1 MQATVQTNMRREIDE
16 IPEAAARLLDRL
28 AKDFAATG
36 AALRAEDSTFVVTA
50 ACGLSDHAAMSL
62 KYSIELSAKLP
73 SLRFGFHSLQST
85 VSSSTLVGAPP
96 SQGSHARHRR
106 LDCADKY
113 ASRLRDPPTP

>member
-1 MQATVQTNMRREIDE
+1 MQATVQTNMSREIDE

-85 VSSSTLVGAPP
+85 VSSPTWSRAPCPRQPRAP
-96 SQGSHARHRR
+96 SPLG
-106 LDCADKY
+106 
-113 ASRLRDPPTP
+113 LR